1 MEFGAPSHQSLR
13 PSSQQW
19 VADVVERR
27 RVVATALVV
36 VRALEMLKK
45 VSASSD
51 LRVPEC
57 SR

>member
-1 MEFGAPSHQSLR
+1 MEFGTPSHQSLW
-13 PSSQQW
+13 PSSQEW